1 MTYRWIVKLTVLA
14 IASAACGGA
23 TPSPATPRDYQKGQL
38 HVHSSNSGDSKTPP
52 TEVARWYRAH
62 GYDFIVFTDHN
73 FVTSLPGDG
82 PMLTIAGVELTQNLQ
97 TCEPPPTAGEGC
109 LLHVNALFVTPPA
122 QPGLRWSPPADLH
135 RVALYRDALGATA
148 KLGGIAQLNHPNFH
162 WAADAAL
169 IGELVHDG
177 LALFEVAN
185 QSSDVAN
192 AGDATHPSTEAL
204 WDAVLTSGGH
214 LYGTA
219 TDDAHQY
226 ADAEAVRAQGIT
238 PDVGDKGWIMVH
250 AAHDAA
256 AIREAIV
263 RGDFYAS
270 TGVVLSRAA
279 RDGDALAIDVAAE
292 SGECEIACIAN
303 GHAGK
308 SISWPCG
315 ALHDSR
321 GRLRSRDGDRFARA
335 RGVGPAGL
343 ALTGPNTIGQPVDLD
358 SRRRAASAGCVACNA
373 SSTSQVRRQSSG
385 RSSAAARR

>member
-1 MTYRWIVKLTVLA
+1 MLA
-14 IASAACGGA
+14 IACSAACGGA
-23 TPSPATPRDYQKGQL
+23 TPSPAAPGGYQKGQL

-73 FVTSLPGDG
+73 FVTSVAGDG
-82 PMLTIAGVELTQNLQ
+82 PLLTIAGVELTQNLQ

-169 IGELVHDG
+169 IGELVQHDG

-303 GHAGK
+303 GHQASRSHGRAARCT
-308 SISWPCG
+308 IPAVG
-315 ALHDSR
+315 YVRATVTDSH
-321 GRLRSRDGDRFARA
+321 GREAW
-335 RGVGPAGL
+335 V
-343 ALTGPNTIGQPVDLD
+343 QPVW
-358 SRRRAASAGCVACNA
+358 R
-373 SSTSQVRRQSSG
+373 
-385 RSSAAARR
+385 